1 MVTIYHLPPNAQYLG
16 TTDEEQYG
24 NCLTYLQKLQF
35 LESIYYIFIAVNTNI
50 LISPFIKLS
59 CVLQLEFLR
68 ATYGSRIT
76 CCCYCFNI
84 RAFFIGIL
92 ALVCGDV
99 NAVFSSNF
107 SS

>member
-1 MVTIYHLPPNAQYLG
+1 MPIYHLPNAQYIG
-16 TTDEEQYG
+16 TSDEEQCG
-24 NCLTYLQKLQF
+24 NCLIYLQKLQ
-35 LESIYYIFIAVNTNI
+35 LLKSIYYIFIAVNTSI
-50 LISPFIKLS
+50 LISPFMKLS
-59 CVLQLEFLR
+59 CVLGLEFLW

-76 CCCYCFNI
+76 YCCYCFNP
-84 RAFFIGIL
+84 RSFFFGIL

>member
-1 MVTIYHLPPNAQYLG
+1 MELSCVLEYLG
-16 TTDEEQYG
+16 TTEEDQCG
-24 NCLTYLQKLQF
+24 NCLMYLQKLQF
-35 LESIYYIFIAVNTNI
+35 PKSLYYIFIAMNTNI
-50 LISPFIKLS
+50 LISPFLKLS

-76 CCCYCFNI
+76 YCFYCFNP

-92 ALVCGDV
+92 DMVCGDV